1 MILMPVDKQLLDIMA
16 CPKCKGDIRYDQKQN
31 AIFCDKCRLKFKV
44 LDGDI
49 PDMLL
54 ADSEKF

>member
-1 MILMPVDKQLLDIMA
+1 MPVDKQLLDIMA